1 MSNIELTYQKK
12 TVYERCDQSIIDAA
26 FDYAEGY
33 KKYIDLCKTERESVN
48 ESIKM
53 AEANGFKPYTF
64 GTKLYAG
71 DKYYYNNRGKNLFLF
86 TIGSE
91 DVSEGIRISVAH
103 VDSPRIDLKQV
114 PLFEDGGMGFFKTH
128 YYGGIRKYQWLAT
141 PLSLH
146 GVIVK
151 ADGEVIEVAVG
162 EDDCDPVFYITD
174 LLPHLSKDMD
184 AKPLGSAVAGEKLN
198 VFVGSIK
205 DDESIKH
212 NVLKLLNDKYGIVEE
227 DFLSAELSL
236 VPAAKARDIGFDRS
250 LVGAYGHDDRV
261 CAYPALTSIFECADS
276 KHTLMCILA
285 DKEETGSEGNSAMQC
300 DLMLDLI
307 NEIAASMGANP
318 AVVRANS
325 KCLSADV
332 SACYDPNFPEVFEK
346 NNSSL
351 INCGVVLTKYTGS
364 RGKGG
369 TNDASAE
376 YIAWLRKTMA
386 IDGVVWQAGEL
397 GKVDCGGGGTVA
409 KFVAN
414 HNIEVVDLG
423 VPVLSMHSPF
433 EAISKVDLYEA
444 HRAFC
449 AFCKY

>member
-33 KKYIDLCKTERESVN
+33 KKYIDLCKTERESVS

-71 DKYYYNNRGKNLFLF
+71 DKYYYNNRSKNLFLF